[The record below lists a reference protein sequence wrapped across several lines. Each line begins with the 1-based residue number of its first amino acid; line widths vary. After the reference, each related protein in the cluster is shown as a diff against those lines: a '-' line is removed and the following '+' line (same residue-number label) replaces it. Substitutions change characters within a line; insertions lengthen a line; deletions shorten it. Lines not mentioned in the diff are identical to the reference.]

1 MAAPAVFRSRIA
13 DHNRS
18 CWIAAALCTLGA
30 WLSWLLF
37 FAFAASLVLV
47 FETVRTGN
55 VDLAKPPDWAIPA
68 GIAAAVIML
77 AAAAFQRWI
86 RRYRP
91 PPDRPIIGWHLASEF
106 LLLPARI
113 TYSIWDHLAARIV
126 QSRNERDESWK
137 LLLAI
142 FEMGRAEESRLAY
155 DFQDPDQL
163 RRMLLNL
170 QLAGW
175 IDLHQS
181 EDGWFYRVSSDE
193 ESVLRGLTRPPE
205 EPDIAED

>member
-1 MAAPAVFRSRIA
+1 MSAPAVFRSRIA

-18 CWIAAALCTLGA
+18 CWIAAALSVLGA

-47 FETVRTGN
+47 FETVRTGDVN
-55 VDLAKPPDWAIPA
+55 LPKPPDWAVPA
-68 GIAAAVIML
+68 GLAAVVIL
-77 AAAAFQRWI
+77 LVWAGFQRAI

-91 PPDRPIIGWHLASEF
+91 PPDRQIIGWHLVPDV
-106 LLLPARI
+106 LLLPARM
-113 TYSIWDHLAARIV
+113 TFAIWDHLAARIV
-126 QSRNERDESWK
+126 QSGTERDESWR

-142 FEMGRAEESRLAY
+142 AAMERADESRLAY
-155 DFQDPDQL
+155 DFPDPGQL
-163 RRMLLNL
+163 RRMLLSL

-181 EDGWFYRVSSDE
+181 EEGWFYRVRSDE
-193 ESVLRGLTRPPE
+193 EATLRELTQPP
-205 EPDIAED
+205 PGD